1 MNDFVSIFNNM
12 WSDNADQM
20 SLFYSSS
27 YSLKTDYTRYFLI
40 NELFIRTGKRTMIGA
55 VKDGVNSVIR
65 YFNNNFY
72 DGYFEDCLNLT
83 FNEVEMGS
91 KTDHI
96 VKKRSKYTIV
106 NE

>member
-1 MNDFVSIFNNM
+1 
-12 WSDNADQM
+12 
-20 SLFYSSS
+20 
-27 YSLKTDYTRYFLI
+27 
-40 NELFIRTGKRTMIGA
+40 MIGA
-55 VKDGVNSVIR
+55 VKDGINSVIR
-65 YFNNNFY
+65 YLNNNFY